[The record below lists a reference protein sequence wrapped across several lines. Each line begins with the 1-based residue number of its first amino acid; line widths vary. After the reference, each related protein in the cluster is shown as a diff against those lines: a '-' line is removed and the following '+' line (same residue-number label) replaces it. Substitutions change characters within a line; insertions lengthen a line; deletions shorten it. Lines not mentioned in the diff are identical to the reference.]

1 MKKLFILSLAGLLA
15 VACEL
20 PKDLET
26 LLDENYNKE
35 WASTFGETDP
45 NHTWSMVDNKF
56 VQIDLDDPA
65 RVKIYVKSEKNYN
78 LAGDYENVQGNCE
91 LAFDAPAGCTDV
103 YVTVNGVPYECD
115 KAKARGTMVAAAGDV
130 ISSTDGDYVY
140 YNFGEIKKF
149 KQDDETLPE
158 YINNTAKVNMD
169 YRVISNGQPY
179 KFYPLFW
186 NADYEH
192 TFGLYYY
199 EGDERKEVDFYAD
212 KNPNDYPNYLQYKDS
227 EGNWADIVT
236 DYAYEGIFAQSNIA
250 DDEQIL
256 RGRYFTINLPKGT
269 EFGFF
274 VNITEEKDG
283 VEKHIGKFYSDPA
296 LNQEPNT
303 SFSSFSYLEMDGNT
317 YITIEDKRNGDL
329 DYNDFIFIM
338 EGTQE
343 HIEETPVDYL
353 YAVEDLGGTCDFD
366 FNDIVFSVSH
376 VSGQPHANVKL
387 LAAGGTLPAYI
398 CFGDF
403 KSTEVHEMFGV
414 DTKEMVNTAKGT
426 TKSNMIAA
434 KSFTVAVGADWSHSP
449 AFSVKGNG
457 FKVKVKRDK
466 ENTLEVETPGA
477 GSSAA
482 PQMLILPE
490 KWLWPTERTRISD
503 AYPSFGEW
511 GANYTNTQW
520 VNNVVN
526 ENVVDW
532 VTE

>member
-56 VQIDLDDPA
+56 VQVNLDEPA

-115 KAKARGTMVAAAGDV
+115 KAKARGTMVAAAGEV
-130 ISSTDGDYVY
+130 ISTMDSNEEGAYVY
-140 YNFGEIKKF
+140 YEFGEIKKF
-149 KQDDETLPE
+149 KNNAETLPE
-158 YINNTAKVNMD
+158 RVNNTKKVTMD
-169 YRVISNGQPY
+169 YRVISNGMPY

-186 NADYEH
+186 NAMFEH
-192 TFGLYYY
+192 TFGLFYY
-199 EGDERKEVDFYAD
+199 ENGERKEVEFYAD
-212 KNPNDYPNYLQYKDS
+212 KKGDYLQYKDG
-227 EGNWADIVT
+227 EGNWVNIET
-236 DYAYEGIFAQSNIA
+236 DYAYEGIFAQGNIA
-250 DDEQIL
+250 DDEEIL

-274 VNITEEKDG
+274 VNITDDSNEE
-283 VEKHIGKFYSDPA
+283 IQQLGKLYSNPA

-303 SFSSFSYLEMDGNT
+303 SFSAFSYLEIDGNT
-317 YITIEDKRNGDL
+317 YITIEDHRSDDF

-376 VSGQPHANVKL
+376 VNGQPHANVKL

-398 CFGDF
+398 CFGGY
-403 KSTEVHEMFGV
+403 KSKEVHEMFGV
-414 DTKEMVNTAKGT
+414 ETKEMVNTAKGT
-426 TKSNMIAA
+426 TKKSMKEG
-434 KSFTVAVGADWSHSP
+434 KSFTVTVGADWSHT
-449 AFSVKGNG
+449 AFSEEGNG
-457 FKVKVKRDK
+457 FKVRVKRDE
-466 ENTLEVETPGA
+466 ENTLEVNTPGA
-477 GSSAA
+477 GNSAA
-482 PQMLILPE
+482 PQMLILPN

-520 VNNVVN
+520 VNNVVK

>member
-20 PKDLET
+20 PKDMET

-35 WASTFGETDP
+35 WANTFGETDP

-56 VQIDLDDPA
+56 VQVNLDEPA
-65 RVKIYVKSEKNYN
+65 RVKIYVKGDKDYN

-130 ISSTDGDYVY
+130 ITSMDNDYVY

-149 KQDDETLPE
+149 KNDATTLPE
-158 YINNTAKVNMD
+158 RVNNTAKVTMD
-169 YRVISNGQPY
+169 YEVISNGQPY

-186 NADYEH
+186 NAVLYH

-199 EGDERKEVDFYAD
+199 EGGERKEIDFYAD
-212 KNPNDYPNYLQYKDS
+212 KKGDYLQYKDS
-227 EGNWADIVT
+227 EGNWVDIET
-236 DYAYEGIFAQSNIA
+236 RYAYEGIFEQKEIA
-250 DDEQIL
+250 DDEEIL
-256 RGRYFTINLPKGT
+256 RGKYFTINLPKGT
-269 EFGFF
+269 KFGFY
-274 VNITEEKDG
+274 VNITDNSG
-283 VEKHIGKFYSDPA
+283 DSEKHLGKLYSNPA

-303 SFSSFSYLEMDGNT
+303 SFSTFSYLELDGNT
-317 YITIEDKRNGDL
+317 YITIEDLRNDDF

-343 HIEETPVDYL
+343 HISDEPVEYL

-398 CFGDF
+398 CFGGY
-403 KSTEVHEMFGV
+403 KSKEVHEMFGV
-414 DTKEMVNTAKGT
+414 ETEVMVNTKKGT
-426 TKSNMIAA
+426 TKSNMKEG

-449 AFSVKGNG
+449 AFSEEGNG
-457 FKVKVKRDK
+457 FKVKVKKDK

-477 GSSAA
+477 GNSAA

-503 AYPSFGEW
+503 AYPAFGEW

-520 VNNVVN
+520 VNNVVK